1 MSENRNTI
9 NWYPGHMEK
18 AKRQMLERLKAVD
31 MVIEVPMQEF
41 RMPVQIRCCYPW
53 YRINQ
58 GSSFFPNVIWR
69 TLL

>member
-31 MVIEVPMQEF
+31 MVI
-41 RMPVQIRCCYPW
+41 
-53 YRINQ
+53 
-58 GSSFFPNVIWR
+58 
-69 TLL
+69 